1 MIDVAKSV
9 PVNRDLEPGEPV
21 LSAPDIWRGLVMK
34 AEDPVPFVKPITAC
48 TIIER
53 TENGLVRE
61 IVHKGETMRE
71 RITYDVGRSVTFVR
85 ETGAERGT
93 IINEIVDD
101 PTDGLLLR
109 FAFKLEVEGMK
120 PGSPE
125 EKAFARNM
133 ENDYVPAVKATIM
146 QIRKLMREGRLKSLA
161 LDAFSAANREST
173 SPENAMQRHVAVP
186 DWVQAHYRDVDALDV
201 EKVAAWF
208 TDDGTVVFANHP
220 PAVGRSAI
228 TAALGGFMSSIR
240 GMKHEF
246 RNVWDVG
253 ATTVFEARVTY
264 TCKDGT
270 VVVIPAATVLE
281 RRGDKIRSCRIYVDH
296 APLHP

>member
-1 MIDVAKSV
+1 MIDVAKSL
-9 PVNRDLEPGEPV
+9 PVNSNLEPGEPI

-48 TIIER
+48 TILER
-53 TENGLVRE
+53 TANGLVRE
-61 IVHKGETMRE
+61 IVHKGETMRK

-85 ETGAERGT
+85 ETGTERGT

-109 FAFKLEVEGMK
+109 FAFKLEIEGMK

-125 EKAFARNM
+125 ETAFAKSM

-146 QIRKLMREGRLKSLA
+146 QIRRLVREGKLKNLTF
-161 LDAFSAANREST
+161 DAFSAANREPT
-173 SPENAMQRHVAVP
+173 SPENAMPHVAVP
-186 DWVQAHYRDVDALDV
+186 DWVEAHYRDVDALDA
-201 EKVAAWF
+201 ERVAAWF
-208 TDDGTVVFANHP
+208 TDDGMVIFANHP
-220 PAVGRSAI
+220 PVVGRSAI
-228 TAALGGFMSSIR
+228 KTALGGFMSSIR

-253 ATTVFEARVTY
+253 AVTVFEASVTY
-264 TCKDGT
+264 TRKDGT
-270 VVVIPAATVLE
+270 AVVIPAATFLE

-296 APLHP
+296 APLRP

>member
-1 MIDVAKSV
+1 MIDVAKSM
-9 PVNRDLEPGEPV
+9 PINKDLEPGDPV

-34 AEDPVPFVKPITAC
+34 AENPVPFVKPITAC
-48 TIIER
+48 TILER

-85 ETGAERGT
+85 ETGTERGT

-109 FAFKLEVEGMK
+109 FAFKLEIDGMK

-125 EKAFARNM
+125 ENAFARSM
-133 ENDYVPAVKATIM
+133 ENDYVPAVQATIM
-146 QIRKLMREGRLKSLA
+146 QIRKLVRDGRLERDVA
-161 LDAFSAANREST
+161 L
-173 SPENAMQRHVAVP
+173 P
-186 DWVQAHYRDVDALDV
+186 DWVAAHYRDVDALDAD
-201 EKVAAWF
+201 KVAAWF

-228 TAALGGFMSSIR
+228 RTALGGFMSSIR

-246 RNVWDVG
+246 RNVWEIG
-253 ATTVFEARVTY
+253 ATAMFEARVTY

-281 RRGDKIRSCRIYVDH
+281 RRGDKITSCRIYVDH

>member
-1 MIDVAKSV
+1 MIDVAKSM
-9 PVNRDLEPGEPV
+9 PVNRDLEPGDPV
-21 LSAPDIWRGLVMK
+21 LSAPDIWHGLVMK
-34 AEDPVPFVKPITAC
+34 AENPVPFVKPITAC
-48 TIIER
+48 TILER
-53 TENGLVRE
+53 TANGLVRE

-85 ETGAERGT
+85 ETGTERGT
-93 IINEIVDD
+93 IVNEIVDD
-101 PTDGLLLR
+101 PADGLLLR

-125 EKAFARNM
+125 ENAFARSM
-133 ENDYVPAVKATIM
+133 ENDYVPAVQATIM
-146 QIRKLMREGRLKSLA
+146 QIRKLVREGALK
-161 LDAFSAANREST
+161 
-173 SPENAMQRHVAVP
+173 QHVAVP
-186 DWVQAHYRDVDALDV
+186 DWVAAHYRDVDALDAD
-201 EKVAAWF
+201 KVAAWF

-228 TAALGGFMSSIR
+228 RTALGGFMSSIR

-246 RNVWDVG
+246 RNVWEVG
-253 ATTVFEARVTY
+253 PTAMFEARVTY

-281 RRGDKIRSCRIYVDH
+281 RRGDKITSCRIYVDH

>member
-9 PVNRDLEPGEPV
+9 PVNSNLEPGDPV

-34 AEDPVPFVKPITAC
+34 AENPVPFVRPITAC
-48 TIIER
+48 KILER
-53 TENGLVRE
+53 TANGLVRE
-61 IVHKGETMRE
+61 IVHNGETMRE
-71 RITYDVGRSVTFVR
+71 RITYDAGRSVTFVR
-85 ETGAERGT
+85 ETGTERGT
-93 IINEIVDD
+93 IVNEIVDD

-125 EKAFARNM
+125 ETAFAETM
-133 ENDYVPAVKATIM
+133 ESNYVPAVQATIR
-146 QIRKLMREGRLKSLA
+146 QIRKLVREGA
-161 LDAFSAANREST
+161 LER
-173 SPENAMQRHVAVP
+173 QVALP
-186 DWVQAHYRDVDALDV
+186 DWVEAHYGDVDALDA

-228 TAALGGFMSSIR
+228 KAAVGGFMSSIR
-240 GMKHEF
+240 GMKHDF
-246 RNVWDVG
+246 RNVWEVG
-253 ATTVFEARVTY
+253 ATAMFEANVTY
-264 TCKDGT
+264 TRQDGT

-281 RRGDKIRSCRIYVDH
+281 RRGDKIASCRIYVDH
-296 APLHP
+296 APLHR

>member
-1 MIDVAKSV
+1 MIDVAKSM
-9 PVNRDLEPGEPV
+9 PVNRDLEPGDPV

-48 TIIER
+48 TILER
-53 TENGLVRE
+53 TADGLVRE
-61 IVHKGETMRE
+61 IVHKGEKLRE

-101 PTDGLLLR
+101 PADGLLLR
-109 FAFKLEVEGMK
+109 FAFKLEIDGMK

-125 EKAFARNM
+125 EKAFAQSM

-146 QIRKLMREGRLKSLA
+146 QIRKLVREGALKQ
-161 LDAFSAANREST
+161 
-173 SPENAMQRHVAVP
+173 PVAVP
-186 DWVQAHYRDVDALDV
+186 DWVAAHYRDVDALDV

-208 TDDGTVVFANHP
+208 TDDGTVMFANHP

-228 TAALGGFMSSIR
+228 TAALGEFMSSIR

-246 RNVWDVG
+246 LNVWNVG
-253 ATTVFEARVTY
+253 AITVFEARVTY

-270 VVVIPAATVLE
+270 AVVIPAATFLE
-281 RRGDKIRSCRIYVDH
+281 RSGDKIRSCRIYVDH
-296 APLHP
+296 APLRP

>member
-1 MIDVAKSV
+1 MIDVAKSL
-9 PVNRDLEPGEPV
+9 PVNSNLEPGEPI

-48 TIIER
+48 TILER
-53 TENGLVRE
+53 TGNGLVRE
-61 IVHKGETMRE
+61 IVHKGETLRE

-85 ETGAERGT
+85 ETGTERGT

-109 FAFKLEVEGMK
+109 FAFKLEIEGMK

-125 EKAFARNM
+125 ETAFAKSM
-133 ENDYVPAVKATIM
+133 ENDYVPAVQATIM
-146 QIRKLMREGRLKSLA
+146 QIRRLMREGKI
-161 LDAFSAANREST
+161 ES
-173 SPENAMQRHVAVP
+173 HVAVP

-208 TDDGTVVFANHP
+208 TDDGTVAFANHP

-240 GMKHEF
+240 GMRHEF

-253 ATTVFEARVTY
+253 AVTVFEASVTY
-264 TCKDGT
+264 TRKDGT
-270 VVVIPAATVLE
+270 AVVIPAATFLE
-281 RRGDKIRSCRIYVDH
+281 RRGDKITSCRIYVDH
-296 APLHP
+296 APLRP

>member
-9 PVNRDLEPGEPV
+9 PVNSNLEPGDPV

-34 AEDPVPFVKPITAC
+34 AENPVPFVRPITAC
-48 TIIER
+48 KILER
-53 TENGLVRE
+53 TANGLVRE
-61 IVHKGETMRE
+61 IVHNGETMRE
-71 RITYDVGRSVTFVR
+71 RITYDAGRSVTFVR
-85 ETGAERGT
+85 ETGTERGT
-93 IINEIVDD
+93 IVNEIVDD

-125 EKAFARNM
+125 ETAFAETM
-133 ENDYVPAVKATIM
+133 ESNYVPAVQATIR
-146 QIRKLMREGRLKSLA
+146 QIRKLVREGA
-161 LDAFSAANREST
+161 LER
-173 SPENAMQRHVAVP
+173 QVALP
-186 DWVQAHYRDVDALDV
+186 DWVEAHYGDVDALDA

-228 TAALGGFMSSIR
+228 KAAVGGFMSSIR
-240 GMKHEF
+240 GMKHDF
-246 RNVWDVG
+246 RNVWEVG
-253 ATTVFEARVTY
+253 ATAMFEANVTY
-264 TCKDGT
+264 IRQDGT

-281 RRGDKIRSCRIYVDH
+281 RRGDKIASCRIYVDH
-296 APLHP
+296 APLHR